1 LNPLLGYIFLVI
13 LFAFIGIPPLGLFF
27 FKYLMFLAVTIVKM
41 FSVLLILLFSTVLS
55 VVYYI
60 RMARNIVFTFRE
72 GLGEYISLR
81 FFYVYFI
88 IVGVYLVFFFV
99 LFEYRVL
106 LGLEL
111 FFADF
116 WLLLPIVETELDL
129 YVDKIAMLDVM
140 IEKLEKLQDQ
150 ALFSSRDVLEF
161 KGLFDELFG
170 EAEILR

>member
-1 LNPLLGYIFLVI
+1 
-13 LFAFIGIPPLGLFF
+13 
-27 FKYLMFLAVTIVKM
+27 M

>member
-1 LNPLLGYIFLVI
+1 
-13 LFAFIGIPPLGLFF
+13 
-27 FKYLMFLAVTIVKM
+27 
-41 FSVLLILLFSTVLS
+41 
-55 VVYYI
+55 
-60 RMARNIVFTFRE
+60 
-72 GLGEYISLR
+72 
-81 FFYVYFI
+81 
-88 IVGVYLVFFFV
+88 
-99 LFEYRVL
+99 
-106 LGLEL
+106 L